1 MYSSKERVGSS
12 LPRFPFFNSAMVGGV
27 VTDVE
32 FHVDIC
38 DVRRLLRLTEDDTD
52 EASPVV
58 RLADFKVSGVRV
70 TSREGLVITR
80 EEVVLGV
87 RVVSVI
93 SREGLSTVS
102 DEAVFGVT
110 GVMVVSFSS
119 VFATF
124 LLVRTTGEMVVDEM
138 AERVDLLGVCFS
150 TSNTSSE
157 RESSSVALEDASTTF
172 LLPTT
177 DFDAFV
183 VEAFVV
189 AAVVILFDEA
199 DARSGLLK
207 TVPSMQEAADS
218 LNDEEARSGHLKPT
232 TSIDF
237 PDVADCVSII
247 GSRSLDLS
255 LAECASIIGDLLEIS
270 NVALGDT

>member
-1 MYSSKERVGSS
+1 
-12 LPRFPFFNSAMVGGV
+12 
-27 VTDVE
+27 
-32 FHVDIC
+32 
-38 DVRRLLRLTEDDTD
+38 
-52 EASPVV
+52 
-58 RLADFKVSGVRV
+58 
-70 TSREGLVITR
+70 
-80 EEVVLGV
+80 
-87 RVVSVI
+87 
-93 SREGLSTVS
+93 
-102 DEAVFGVT
+102 
-110 GVMVVSFSS
+110 
-119 VFATF
+119 
-124 LLVRTTGEMVVDEM
+124 M

-157 RESSSVALEDASTTF
+157 RESSSVALEDTSTTF

-189 AAVVILFDEA
+189 AAVVILSDKA

-207 TVPSMQEAADS
+207 TVPSMEEAADS
-218 LNDEEARSGHLKPT
+218 LNGEEARSGHLKPT

-237 PDVADCVSII
+237 PDGADCVSIT

-255 LAECASIIGDLLEIS
+255 LAECASIFGDLLEIS